1 MKVLITGAKGQLGK
15 EMVDLSSEYDFS
27 VKAFDKKQLDI
38 TDKTKLQDI
47 LDEVEP
53 KILVN
58 AAAYTSVDNAE
69 NYKKRAY
76 SVNHQ
81 GPKNLAEACRER
93 SIFLIHISTDYV
105 FDGKKSGAYLEDDP
119 VRPLGI
125 YGRSKEAGEAC
136 LLYTSDAADE

>member
-1 MKVLITGAKGQLGK
+1 MAIRSMTGFGEGK
-15 EMVDLSSEYDFS
+15 ATSTGLSLS
-27 VKAFDKKQLDI
+27 VQISAVNKKQLDI
-38 TDKTKLQDI
+38 TDKTTLQDI
-47 LDEVEP
+47 LDQVDP
-53 KILVN
+53 KIMVN

-105 FDGKKSGAYLEDDP
+105 LDGLKDSEY
-119 VRPLGI
+119 
-125 YGRSKEAGEAC
+125 
-136 LLYTSDAADE
+136 